1 MAANDRYWVPGGTG
15 NWSSATNWSLSSGGA
30 RGASAPTSANG
41 NFVYFN
47 ANSGTGSAVLSS
59 TVTIVGLNCTGFAGT
74 LSIGTATS
82 LIVAGDV
89 TLAATATYTGL
100 GNFTVY
106 IPTATTR
113 TLTTNN
119 ANIQYALVQF
129 SGVTQ
134 ATSIVTLVGALNVTN
149 TFRPLSCTV
158 NINSYIITCKL
169 LSSSGNT
176 TFAFGS
182 SGTSAIVIPTGGV
195 ASTSVVNLGG
205 VGYTSSISGTQRP
218 TIRLTYAGSLG
229 SRVVVDQ
236 SNIFDYVWSG
246 ADTNNS
252 VSLACKNLN
261 LSSFTGTMNNP
272 TLSISGDL
280 TFGATTPAIS
290 STVAMTFNGT
300 STQNIDTKG
309 KALLCPVT
317 FSGTGGTYVITNT
330 MSMGA
335 GTNATTLASGTLNLN
350 GKTLTVVNFSSN
362 NSNAR
367 SITFASGKIV
377 ATGIT
382 APWGVATGTGMTIT
396 GPGSIEL
403 TGVPASSQTRV
414 FDGGSVVYNGVTLI
428 FAGATAG
435 VQNLIRGSNSF
446 YSIRNTI
453 SPQTFLFVA
462 GTTTIFT
469 DDFELN
475 GTAGNNII
483 ITSQGTPSG
492 QANAPNFAKPSGT
505 VVCKYATISQNN
517 AAYIGGALSGY
528 TSKWNIGTG
537 STLFSTTT
545 GWGKLAGTAG
555 FITFFYP

>member
-1 MAANDRYWVPGGTG
+1 MANKYWVSGGTG
-15 NWSSATNWSLSSGGA
+15 NWSSPTNWSNTSGGA
-30 RGASAPTSANG
+30 RGAVIPGATDVA
-41 NFVYFN
+41 YFN
-47 ANSGTGSAVLSS
+47 ASSGTGVTNLTSTITIGGLDCTGFSGTIAVTGAIQLTVRGNAVLS
-59 TVTIVGLNCTGFAGT
+59 
-74 LSIGTATS
+74 
-82 LIVAGDV
+82 
-89 TLAATATYTGL
+89 ATATYSGTGT
-100 GNFTVY
+100 FAVY
-106 IPTATTR
+106 AFGTSA

-119 ANIQYALVQF
+119 AAIRN
-129 SGVTQ
+129 
-134 ATSIVTLVGALNVTN
+134 TLVKVFGTSVSDTVTIIGNLNCTN
-149 TFRPLSCTV
+149 TFQANTCTL
-158 NINSYIITCKL
+158 NINGSVITCAYFK
-169 LSSSGNT
+169 SIGNA

-182 SGTSAIVIPTGGV
+182 SGTSAIVIPTGGILNATV
-195 ASTSVVNLGG
+195 VDFSTGG
-205 VGYTSSISGTQRP
+205 GYTSTYSGAQRP
-218 TIRLTYAGSLG
+218 VIRLTYTGADATRKVL
-229 SRVVVDQ
+229 DQ
-236 SNIFDYVWSG
+236 TGIFDYVWSG
-246 ADTNNS
+246 ADLNNPLTLS
-252 VSLACKNLN
+252 CRNLD
-261 LSSFTGTMNNP
+261 LSNFTGSILMSTAM
-272 TLSISGDL
+272 SISGSL
-280 TFGATTPAIS
+280 TFNAATKWTS
-290 STVAMTFNGT
+290 SSFALTFNGT

-335 GTNATTLASGTLNLN
+335 GTNATTLTSGTLNLN

-367 SITFASGKIV
+367 GITFASGKIV
-377 ATGIT
+377 ATGTT
-382 APWGVATGTGMTIT
+382 APWGVITGTNLTIT

-453 SPQTFLFVA
+453 SPQTFLFVPT
-462 GTTTIFT
+462 TTTIFT
-469 DDFELN
+469 DNFELN

-505 VVCKYATISQNN
+505 VVCRYATISQNN

-537 STLFSTTT
+537 STLASTTT